1 MKQRETCRR
10 VYVYAD
16 WQGLAVPQ
24 LLGILQSELLRGKE
38 VFSFEYADSWL
49 QSGGLQMLDPD
60 LNFYAGKHY
69 LNDQKTNFGMF
80 LDSSPDRWGR
90 LLMRRREA
98 ALARR
103 EDRSEIPLFETD
115 YLLGVY
121 DPHRMGG
128 LRFKLNPEGPFLDN
142 QDAMATPPWASIQKL
157 EQASQWLEDENA
169 VDNPDYLRWLGLLVA
184 PGASLGG
191 ARPKANI
198 VDAKG
203 HLWIAKFPSKQ
214 DSSNVGA
221 WEMVTH
227 QLAHLAGV
235 SMAECKA
242 QRFSS
247 HYHTFLTRRFDR
259 TPTGQRIHFASAM
272 TLLGFKDGQEG
283 ASYLDLVDFL
293 TTHGGNVGADLEELW
308 RRMAFNICVSNTD
321 DHLRNHGFMLTPEG
335 WVLSPAYDVN
345 PVETGNGL
353 ILNITESNNALEL
366 DLALEVAKYFRLNE
380 KRAQEIIHE
389 ITMAVS
395 QWRSLAKKQGLS
407 SAECELKSK
416 AFRFTK

>member
-1 MKQRETCRR
+1 
-10 VYVYAD
+10 
-16 WQGLAVPQ
+16 
-24 LLGILQSELLRGKE
+24 
-38 VFSFEYADSWL
+38 
-49 QSGGLQMLDPD
+49 
-60 LNFYAGKHY
+60 
-69 LNDQKTNFGMF
+69 
-80 LDSSPDRWGR
+80 
-90 LLMRRREA
+90 
-98 ALARR
+98 
-103 EDRSEIPLFETD
+103 
-115 YLLGVY
+115 
-121 DPHRMGG
+121 
-128 LRFKLNPEGPFLDN
+128 
-142 QDAMATPPWASIQKL
+142 
-157 EQASQWLEDENA
+157 
-169 VDNPDYLRWLGLLVA
+169 
-184 PGASLGG
+184 
-191 ARPKANI
+191 
-198 VDAKG
+198 
-203 HLWIAKFPSKQ
+203 
-214 DSSNVGA
+214 
-221 WEMVTH
+221 MVTH
-227 QLAHLAGV
+227 QLAHLAGI

-259 TPTGQRIHFASAM
+259 APTGQRIHFASAM

>member
-1 MKQRETCRR
+1 
-10 VYVYAD
+10 
-16 WQGLAVPQ
+16 
-24 LLGILQSELLRGKE
+24 
-38 VFSFEYADSWL
+38 
-49 QSGGLQMLDPD
+49 
-60 LNFYAGKHY
+60 
-69 LNDQKTNFGMF
+69 
-80 LDSSPDRWGR
+80 
-90 LLMRRREA
+90 
-98 ALARR
+98 
-103 EDRSEIPLFETD
+103 
-115 YLLGVY
+115 
-121 DPHRMGG
+121 
-128 LRFKLNPEGPFLDN
+128 
-142 QDAMATPPWASIQKL
+142 MATPPWASIQKL

-227 QLAHLAGV
+227 QLAHLAGI